1 MSNKQAR
8 ATKKLVLKRIVL
20 TFEDGSATMLDPT
33 KVQIVDR
40 ETSKP
45 IFKEK

>member
-8 ATKKLVLKRIVL
+8 ATKKLVLKRIIL
-20 TFEDGSATMLDPT
+20 TFEDGSSTLLDPF
-33 KVQIVDR
+33 KVQIIDR
-40 ETSKP
+40 ETKKP